1 MTRSATASSG
11 CRTLVRPGRTTV
23 APMRPSPVG
32 GLTVRGLR
40 LAGRPLDVRL
50 TAAGD
55 AEVLT
60 APPDLILD
68 LG

>member
-1 MTRSATASSG
+1 MDAAKLCTVTPDLPAGRL
-11 CRTLVRPGRTTV
+11 TLR
-23 APMRPSPVG
+23 PMRPSPVG

-55 AEVLT
+55 AEVLI
-60 APPDLILD
+60 AAPDLILD